1 MPTLRTRLASLLSRS
16 RSDAAALAPA
26 PRLDGYI
33 ETVGEISGQPAYLYA
48 PDARLNA
55 SMLAEVYEGDALAAR
70 IVDALP
76 RDAMR
81 STWDLV
87 QLDREYD
94 WRSVQSHLDSLK
106 ATQTITL
113 AWTWARLYGGAL
125 LVMAIDDGR
134 PPEMPVDITK
144 VRGVLGLEVV
154 ESSRVR
160 PSNLADLRA
169 RAEPDSYEITT
180 VGGKTRTIHASRV
193 TRFDAYRVPPER
205 LRQNNGWPP
214 SVLQRCW
221 SSLCRYRAGQRDIAA
236 LSARMSVLV
245 LRAAGWRRT
254 AMASAAQKEGLRTY
268 LRSLWSGM
276 NAYNLLALDKDDE
289 EIVEVKRSLEGVEAM
304 QSTAVDA
311 VVSDSGCPR
320 LIITGEQTSTGLNS
334 DSKGERR
341 MWYDNCIAE
350 RKLVAEPALDE
361 LLALEFAARRNRG
374 ETVPSDWVTE
384 WAPLEQEAAEDKASR
399 ATAWSGFVSGMV
411 TTGVLTPEQGRLVL
425 VGEGLLEQSELDAAA
440 AAKPVA
446 GAGAEAPAAAVE
458 PVEPVEPPT
467 DVQATALNGAQ
478 QQAIVETIT
487 RVGAGLMLPETGAF
501 VIKISIPTLTT
512 AQVAE
517 LETRLKAEF
526 ARAPAQPAAAPQPS
540 QPSPNSPQ

>member
-1 MPTLRTRLASLLSRS
+1 MPTLRTRIASLFSRP
-16 RSDAAALAPA
+16 RVDASALAPA
-26 PRLDGYI
+26 PAPAPRVDGYI
-33 ETVGEISGQPAYLYA
+33 ETVGEITGQPAYLYA
-48 PDARLNA
+48 PDARLDA
-55 SMLAEVYEGDALAAR
+55 SMLAQVYEGDALAAR

-94 WRSVQSHLDSLK
+94 WRSVQSRLDELK
-106 ATQTITL
+106 ATQMITL

-134 PPEMPVDITK
+134 RPNEPVDVTK
-144 VRGVLGLEVV
+144 VRGILGLEVI

-160 PSNLADLRA
+160 PSGIGVLRA
-169 RAEPDSYEITT
+169 SVDPEHYEVTT
-180 VGGKTRTIHASRV
+180 IGGTTRTIHASRV
-193 TRFDAYRVPPER
+193 IRFDSYRVPPER
-205 LRQNNGWPP
+205 LRQNNGWAP

-245 LRAAGWRRT
+245 LLAKDWRKT
-254 AMASAAQKEGLRTY
+254 AMATAEQKDKLRTY
-268 LRSLWSGM
+268 LRSLWGGM
-276 NAYNLLALDKDDE
+276 NAYNLLALDKDAE

-399 ATAWSGFVSGMV
+399 ATAWSGAITQLVAA
-411 TTGVLTPEQGRLVL
+411 GVITPEQGRLVL
-425 VGEGLLEQSELDAAA
+425 VGEGLLEQSELDAGKAA
-440 AAKPVA
+440 VVA
-446 GAGAEAPAAAVE
+446 TPAPAA
-458 PVEPVEPPT
+458 
-467 DVQATALNGAQ
+467 
-478 QQAIVETIT
+478 
-487 RVGAGLMLPETGAF
+487 
-501 VIKISIPTLTT
+501 
-512 AQVAE
+512 
-517 LETRLKAEF
+517 
-526 ARAPAQPAAAPQPS
+526 QPN
-540 QPSPNSPQ
+540 PNSPQ